1 MTAPRRR
8 QALAETLARLKA
20 GGIADPGRDARLLLA
35 EAVGT
40 PPDRLMLE
48 PDALLGPD
56 AAARLAG
63 MIAARLARQP
73 VAQILG
79 RRQFWGRDFR
89 VSRDVLDP
97 RPETECLVALALE
110 GVPAQHVL
118 DLGTGSGAI
127 LLTLL
132 AEWPAARGLGID
144 ASPAALA
151 VAGANAAALGLAARA
166 ELRVGDW
173 LVGVDGPFDLVVCN
187 PPYIAADELP
197 GLAPEVIGWEPL
209 AALSPGADGLAA
221 YARIAPCLAAVLAPG
236 GRALF
241 EIGPSQGAAVAAL
254 FGAAGFAEVRVHP
267 DLDLRDRVIDVR
279 AER

>member
-20 GGIADPGRDARLLLA
+20 GGIPDPGRDARLLLA

-209 AALSPGADGLAA
+209 GALSPGADGLAA

>member
-1 MTAPRRR
+1 MMAPSRR
-8 QALAETLARLKA
+8 QALAETLARLRA
-20 GGIADPGRDARLLLA
+20 GGIPDPGRDARLLLA
-35 EAVGT
+35 EAAGT

-48 PDALLGPD
+48 PDAALD
-56 AAARLAG
+56 ATASARLEA
-63 MIAARLARQP
+63 MVTARLARQP

-79 RRQFWGRDFR
+79 RRQFWGRDFS

-110 GVPAQHVL
+110 GAPARRVL

-132 AEWPAARGLGID
+132 AEWPEARGIGID
-144 ASPAALA
+144 ASEAALT
-151 VAGANAAALGLAARA
+151 VARANAVALGLAARV

-173 LVGVDGPFDLVVCN
+173 LTGVAGPFDLVVCN

-221 YARIAPCLAAVLAPG
+221 YARIAPHLEAVLAPG

-241 EIGPSQGAAVAAL
+241 EIGPSQGAAVATL
-254 FGAAGFAEVRVHP
+254 FRAAGFAEVRVHP

>member
-1 MTAPRRR
+1 MAPSRR
-8 QALAETLARLKA
+8 QALAETRARLRA
-20 GGIADPGRDARLLLA
+20 GGIPDPGRDARLLLA
-35 EAVGT
+35 EAAGT

-48 PDALLGPD
+48 PDAALGTA
-56 AAARLAG
+56 AAARLEA
-63 MIAARLARQP
+63 MVTARLARQP

-110 GVPAQHVL
+110 GGPARRVL

-132 AEWPAARGLGID
+132 AEWPAARGVGID
-144 ASPAALA
+144 ASAAALA
-151 VAGANAAALGLAARA
+151 VAGANATALGLAARV
-166 ELRVGDW
+166 ELRAGDW
-173 LVGVDGPFDLVVCN
+173 LDGVAGPFDLVVCN

-197 GLAPEVIGWEPL
+197 GLAPEVTRWEPL

-221 YARIAPCLAAVLAPG
+221 YARIAPRLGAVLARG

-254 FGAAGFAEVRVHP
+254 FRAAGFATVAVHP

-279 AER
+279 A

>member
-20 GGIADPGRDARLLLA
+20 GGIPDPGRDARLLLA

-254 FGAAGFAEVRVHP
+254 FRAAGFAEVRVHP

>member
-20 GGIADPGRDARLLLA
+20 GGIPDPGRDARLLLA

>member
-1 MTAPRRR
+1 MMPQSLR
-8 QALAETLARLKA
+8 QALAETAAQLRS
-20 GGIADPGRDARLLLA
+20 GGIPDPGRDARLLLA
-35 EAVGT
+35 KAAGL
-40 PPDRLMLE
+40 PPDRVMLE
-48 PDALLGPD
+48 PEIALAPA
-56 AAARLAG
+56 AAARLTA
-63 MIAARLARQP
+63 MVTARLARQP

-110 GVPAQHVL
+110 GRPADRVL

-151 VAGANAAALGLAARA
+151 VADANAVALGLAARVD
-166 ELRVGDW
+166 LRPGDW
-173 LVGVDGPFDLVVCN
+173 LEGVTGLFDLVVCN
-187 PPYIAADELP
+187 PPYIAAAELP
-197 GLAPEVIGWEPL
+197 GLAPEVIRWEPL

-221 YARIAPCLAAVLAPG
+221 YAQIAPRLRAVLAPG

-241 EIGPSQGAAVAAL
+241 EIGPSQGAAAAAL
-254 FGAAGFAEVRVHP
+254 FRAEGFAAVQVHP

-279 AER
+279 A

>member
-20 GGIADPGRDARLLLA
+20 GGIPDPGRDARLLLA

-132 AEWPAARGLGID
+132 AEWPAAQGLGID

>member
-254 FGAAGFAEVRVHP
+254 FRAAGFAEVRVHP

>member
-1 MTAPRRR
+1 MTAPSRR
-8 QALAETLARLKA
+8 QALADTVARLRS
-20 GGIADPGRDARLLLA
+20 GGIPDPGVDARLLLA

-40 PPDRLMLE
+40 PPDRLMLDPSE
-48 PDALLGPD
+48 PLGPED
-56 AAARLAG
+56 VARLDG
-63 MIAARLARQP
+63 MIAARLVRQP

-89 VSRDVLDP
+89 VTRDVLDP

-110 GVPAQHVL
+110 GAPAVRIL

-151 VAGANAAALGLAARA
+151 VAAANAAALRLEARA
-166 ELRVGDW
+166 ELRLGDW
-173 LVGVDGPFDLVVCN
+173 LTGVAGPFDLVVCN

-197 GLAPEVIGWEPL
+197 GLAPDVIDWEPL

-221 YARIAPCLAAVLAPG
+221 YARIAPGLAAALAPG

-254 FGAAGFAEVRVHP
+254 FRAAGFSEVRVHP